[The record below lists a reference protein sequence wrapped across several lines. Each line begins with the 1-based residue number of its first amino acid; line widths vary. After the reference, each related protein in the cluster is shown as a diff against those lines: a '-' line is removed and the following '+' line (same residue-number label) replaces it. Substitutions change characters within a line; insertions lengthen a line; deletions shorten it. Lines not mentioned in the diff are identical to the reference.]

1 MRAVPNL
8 VNVLAPAHEH
18 EFEAARGLPEAL
30 PDGEVQLWQGSP
42 DARLLARQ
50 AVHLDVV
57 AGYFALLLAW
67 RGYTSWADGATAS
80 QTLMQL
86 AGMLPLIALACGL
99 LATIAWLM
107 ACTTVYTLT
116 NRRIVMRV
124 GIVLSITFNLPFAQ
138 IAAASWRP
146 RGRGGDI
153 VLSLAGSD
161 RIAYLHLW
169 PHARPWRLK
178 RTEPMLR
185 ALADAP
191 AVAAQLAQ
199 ALQQAEAARHSLPVR
214 AVTTAAP
221 ATPTGPSAG
230 SSPSHPLP
238 QVA

>member
-1 MRAVPNL
+1 M
-8 VNVLAPAHEH
+8 
-18 EFEAARGLPEAL
+18 
-30 PDGEVQLWQGSP
+30 
-42 DARLLARQ
+42 
-50 AVHLDVV
+50 
-57 AGYFALLLAW
+57 
-67 RGYTSWADGATAS
+67 
-80 QTLMQL
+80 
-86 AGMLPLIALACGL
+86 
-99 LATIAWLM
+99 
-107 ACTTVYTLT
+107 
-116 NRRIVMRV
+116 
-124 GIVLSITFNLPFAQ
+124 
-138 IAAASWRP
+138 
-146 RGRGGDI
+146 
-153 VLSLAGSD
+153 LSLAGSD